1 MPSVVNAILDTRR
14 AGVLLHPT
22 SLPSGDFGSDTERFL
37 DFMNAAGLSVWQMLP
52 LGPTHADRSPY
63 HCLSVHAMSPGLV
76 SLGRLVE
83 RGWLKQ
89 APAAGD
95 ASARRAAFEQ
105 AHEGLMARGSTKDRT
120 AFEEFCEAHSPWLES
135 YALYRALRE
144 ENGERPWWHWDPAL
158 RDRAPKALANA
169 QERLTPRLAN
179 IRFEQFAAVTQWQA
193 LREEARRREILLLG
207 DMPIFVAHDS
217 AEVWAQPERFKLDET
232 GQPRVVAGV
241 PPDYFS
247 KDGQRWGN
255 PIYDW
260 EFMGSH
266 GFSWW
271 AARLAT
277 ELSRF
282 DLVRVDH
289 FRGFEAC
296 WEIPGSAPTAVD
308 GQWVKAPGE
317 ALFDTF
323 LKKFGKLPLV
333 AEDLGLITPEVEA
346 LRDRYGLPGMSV
358 LQFAFEGGPDN
369 PYLLHNVEA
378 NRVVYTG
385 THDNDTTLGWF
396 EGLEE
401 DKQRRVREYLGNR
414 DEPMPWALIRAA
426 LMSVGCWAVVP
437 MQDWLGR
444 GAGHRMNTPGT
455 GSGNWSWKF
464 AWSDVP
470 DNLAHDVR
478 QLIEL
483 YGRLPTQELETAD
496 ERE

>member
-1 MPSVVNAILDTRR
+1 MTDILDRR
-14 AGVLLHPT
+14 RTGVLLHPT
-22 SLPSGDFGSDTERFL
+22 SLPAGDFGSDAEQFL
-37 DFMNAAGLSVWQMLP
+37 DFMQSAGLTVWQMLP

-76 SLGRLVE
+76 SLGQLVE

-95 ASARRAAFEQ
+95 ASARRAAFTQ
-105 AHEGLMARGSTKDRT
+105 AYAGLHAHGVAEDRA
-120 AFEEFCEAHSPWLES
+120 AFERFCDEQREWLDS
-135 YALYRALRE
+135 YALYRALRAE
-144 ENGERPWWHWDPAL
+144 HGEQPWWQWPPAL
-158 RDRAPKALANA
+158 RDREPKALASA
-169 QERLTPRLAN
+169 AERLAERRAL
-179 IRFEQFAAVTQWQA
+179 IRFEQFAAVTQWQTLRA
-193 LREEARRREILLLG
+193 LARDRGILLLG

-217 AEVWAQPERFKLDET
+217 AEVWAQPERFKLDEV

-260 EFMGSH
+260 DFMGAH

-271 AARLAT
+271 VARLAT

-282 DLVRVDH
+282 DLIRVDH

-296 WEIPGSAPTAVD
+296 WEIPASDPTAVN
-308 GQWVKAPGE
+308 GKWVKAPGE

-323 LKKFGKLPLV
+323 LKRFGRLPLV
-333 AEDLGLITPEVEA
+333 AEDLGLITPGVEA

-358 LQFAFEGGPDN
+358 LQFAFEGGADN
-369 PYLLHNVEA
+369 PYLLHNIEA

-385 THDNDTTLGWF
+385 THDNDTTSGWF
-396 EGLEE
+396 DMLDT
-401 DKQRRVREYLGNR
+401 DKQERVREYLGNR
-414 DEPMPWALIRAA
+414 DEPMPWALIRGA
-426 LMSVGCWAVVP
+426 LMSVGRWAVVP
-437 MQDWLGR
+437 MQDLLGL
-444 GAGHRMNTPGT
+444 GAGHRMNMPGT
-455 GSGNWSWKF
+455 GEGNWAWKF
-464 AWSDVP
+464 AWSEVP
-470 DNLAHDVR
+470 KDLAERVR
-478 QLIEL
+478 QLVEL
-483 YGRLPTQELETAD
+483 YGRLPETKNSTAPVN